1 MGMWLL
7 TENLKA
13 LATRRLRL
21 FANRLTGHPMA
32 VFAWGTVAAVITQSM
47 SALTFIVVSILRSG
61 LISTRG
67 GFAVILGGNIGITL
81 LVLVVTFDIKLVSL
95 CVLGVASA
103 VMVSERASRYRP
115 VAASFFGGA
124 MIVLGLVLLKD
135 SAAPLAD
142 QPWFGEMIE
151 ETGGSLLFAFV
162 VAALLSAVVQSS
174 SAVCV
179 LGISLATLG
188 VITIDQTVMVVYGS
202 SLGSALILY
211 LLSASLRARLPSAR
225 HVSGVCERVVLR
237 AVCSIIVHRGVFRR
251 PTCKGID
258 FLN

>member
-1 MGMWLL
+1 MIELVGGMVGGLGIFFVGMWLL

-81 LVLVVTFDIKLVSL
+81 LVLVVTFNIKLVSL
-95 CVLGVASA
+95 YVLGVASA

-124 MIVLGLVLLKD
+124 MIVLGLVLAQGLGR
-135 SAAPLAD
+135 AA
-142 QPWFGEMIE
+142 
-151 ETGGSLLFAFV
+151 GGP
-162 VAALLSAVVQSS
+162 ALV
-174 SAVCV
+174 
-179 LGISLATLG
+179 
-188 VITIDQTVMVVYGS
+188 
-202 SLGSALILY
+202 
-211 LLSASLRARLPSAR
+211 
-225 HVSGVCERVVLR
+225 
-237 AVCSIIVHRGVFRR
+237 RR
-251 PTCKGID
+251 D
-258 FLN
+258 D